1 MDAPSPD
8 PAPELNDADADALV
22 RLLLE
27 STGEGIYGI
36 DLEGRCTFANP
47 ACVRL
52 LGFDSADELVGQNM
66 HDLVHHT

>member
-1 MDAPSPD
+1 MHS
-8 PAPELNDADADALV
+8 ADHAADEEPKTSEKTESGELV

-36 DLEGRCTFANP
+36 DMDGCCTFANP

-52 LGFDSADELVGQNM
+52 LVFDDTDEL
-66 HDLVHHT
+66 